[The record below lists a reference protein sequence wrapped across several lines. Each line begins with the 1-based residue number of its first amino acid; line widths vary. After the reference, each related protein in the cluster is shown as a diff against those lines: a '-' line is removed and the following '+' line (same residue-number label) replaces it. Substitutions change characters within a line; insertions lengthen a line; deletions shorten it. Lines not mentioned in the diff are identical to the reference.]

1 MSGVVL
7 EDITAQVG
15 HPAVGITATG
25 SGIVRVTR
33 TVRGEST
40 PVRSVPPRAVLDG
53 EDFWEDHEAPL
64 GVPLTYTLIDVVT
77 GTAMARSAITLT
89 SDLAWLSDP
98 LDWQSGISL
107 GMRDAGDEMRPLLTA
122 GSLDDAKWEAAG
134 TTARVMGARL
144 PVHLGSARLA
154 VSSLSVVITT
164 WDGVQADTLASLL
177 EQAPVVL
184 LRIPHDPVGAL
195 RGGGY
200 VAADVEA
207 RRLTDEI
214 VAWTLSGDE
223 MRAPGRHVA
232 ISRYT
237 YDDVRAVV
245 GTRTYDEVRA
255 VQGGRTYSAVKR
267 APLDGLQ

>member
-77 GTAMARSAITLT
+77 GTAMARAAITLT

-107 GMRDAGDEMRPLLTA
+107 DMRDAGDEMRPLLTA

-245 GTRTYDEVRA
+245 GARTYDEVRA

>member
-40 PVRSVPPRAVLDG
+40 PVRSVPPRAVLGG

-77 GTAMARSAITLT
+77 GTAMARAAITLT

-107 GMRDAGDEMRPLLTA
+107 DMRDAGDGMRPLLTA

-164 WDGVQADTLASLL
+164 WDGVQADMLTSLL

-245 GTRTYDEVRA
+245 GARTYDEVRA